1 MIIITRIL
9 EFSINHFDPY
19 LGCSHF
25 QPFFSANV
33 LSGRKNFILVW
44 PWSWRLM
51 GPPTAL
57 YIFFG
62 SWLHLISGG
71 RFFFLFKFDPTNKRK
86 NQKPKITY
94 WESVYRDYQKND
106 TILAWKYRK
115 IWMPEKSSFS
125 MTIGIL
131 ESKFLEWKF

>member
-71 RFFFLFKFDPTNKRK
+71 RFFFYSSSTPRTKGKIK
-86 NQKPKITY
+86 SQKSHIENQFIEIIKKMTRF
-94 WESVYRDYQKND
+94 WREN
-106 TILAWKYRK
+106 T
-115 IWMPEKSSFS
+115 EKSECQRRAHSRWQYEFWNQN
-125 MTIGIL
+125 
-131 ESKFLEWKF
+131 F